1 MCQQARTGQAGRTWG
16 YKMIGVVAGAA
27 MIALKLLMIAQL
39 RSRGA

>member
-1 MCQQARTGQAGRTWG
+1 
-16 YKMIGVVAGAA
+16 MIGVVAGAA

>member
-1 MCQQARTGQAGRTWG
+1 M
-16 YKMIGVVAGAA
+16 MGVVAGAA